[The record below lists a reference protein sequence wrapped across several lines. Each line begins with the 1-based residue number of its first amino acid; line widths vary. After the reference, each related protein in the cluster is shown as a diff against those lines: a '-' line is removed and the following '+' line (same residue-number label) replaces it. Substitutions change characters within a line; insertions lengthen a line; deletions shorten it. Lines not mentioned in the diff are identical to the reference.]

1 MGRSL
6 CASRRFDDEP
16 YRSPHSHE
24 LDVSGIPE
32 AKVGTEAV
40 VLGKQGGEEITP
52 EEISETIGVPVIELA
67 VRLVNNARRVYV

>member
-16 YRSPHSHE
+16 YRSPHFHE

-67 VRLVNNARRVYV
+67 VRLANNARRVYV